1 MALGFLPGLRGLSR
15 VQTGPSPAQP
25 SSALKRRRMKPRAL
39 LAVLAVAVLALRWSS
54 WSFLGLGI
62 STFSFMRTLIR
73 GALSKRRAAE
83 DDQLPEAPP
92 GGRVIHVEYCNDC
105 KFLPRYLKLRKAM
118 ADRFGERVL
127 CFGNH
132 EETLQEL
139 CRTPKPR
146 AGSFEVVDMQS
157 KKCLYTK
164 LGSAGP
170 ITVGSTSPRGKSGWT
185 SFSMRLK
192 PFARPAEDLE
202 AGGAQ

>member
-1 MALGFLPGLRGLSR
+1 
-15 VQTGPSPAQP
+15 
-25 SSALKRRRMKPRAL
+25 MKPRAL

-54 WSFLGLGI
+54 WSFLGAG
-62 STFSFMRTLIR
+62 SRSPRR
-73 GALSKRRAAE
+73 ALSKRRAAE

-164 LGSAGP
+164 LGSGLHVTERQEWMDQLFDEIEA
-170 ITVGSTSPRGKSGWT
+170 
-185 SFSMRLK
+185 LC
-192 PFARPAEDLE
+192 E
-202 AGGAQ
+202 AG

>member
-54 WSFLGLGI
+54 WSFLGLGAG
-62 STFSFMRTLIR
+62 SRSPRR
-73 GALSKRRAAE
+73 ALSKRRAAE

-164 LGSAGP
+164 LGSGLHVTERQEWMDQLFDEIEA
-170 ITVGSTSPRGKSGWT
+170 
-185 SFSMRLK
+185 LC
-192 PFARPAEDLE
+192 E
-202 AGGAQ
+202 AG

>member
-1 MALGFLPGLRGLSR
+1 MPRALGFLG
-15 VQTGPSPAQP
+15 SPRP
-25 SSALKRRRMKPRAL
+25 MKPRAL
-39 LAVLAVAVLALRWSS
+39 LPLAVLALQWNC
-54 WSFLGLGI
+54 WSFLGAG
-62 STFSFMRTLIR
+62 SRWSARR
-73 GALSKRRAAE
+73 ALSKRRAAE

-164 LGSAGP
+164 LGSGLHVTERQEWMDQLFDEIEA
-170 ITVGSTSPRGKSGWT
+170 
-185 SFSMRLK
+185 LC
-192 PFARPAEDLE
+192 E
-202 AGGAQ
+202 AG

>member
-1 MALGFLPGLRGLSR
+1 
-15 VQTGPSPAQP
+15 
-25 SSALKRRRMKPRAL
+25 MKPRAL
-39 LAVLAVAVLALRWSS
+39 LPLAVLALQWNC
-54 WSFLGLGI
+54 WSFLGAG
-62 STFSFMRTLIR
+62 SRWSARR
-73 GALSKRRAAE
+73 ALSKRRAAE

-164 LGSAGP
+164 LGSGLHVTERQEWMDQLFDEIEA
-170 ITVGSTSPRGKSGWT
+170 
-185 SFSMRLK
+185 LC
-192 PFARPAEDLE
+192 E
-202 AGGAQ
+202 AG